1 MTQRLIL
8 GDARDLSHLGD
19 GSVQLVVTQPPP
31 WSGGGWR
38 DAGRLG
44 HEAREEEF
52 LASLTTVWKECLR
65 VLMPGGRL
73 CIAVEE
79 RVARSPDGAHPHLL
93 PLAAATT
100 MAFRALGAEFL
111 GSITVRG
118 VAPPG
123 GSGVVLGTYPFP
135 RNGFLRPEHGLVL
148 LLRKPGRAL
157 HPTPEARRLSAIAPE
172 EWRSWFTDHW
182 EFRRKG
188 AEAQHTFHAEVFE
201 RLVRMFSFYGEC
213 VLDPFG
219 NRGTLL
225 VATELAGRDGLAFA
239 DDPDAE
245 TAVRARMLG
254 PEAGGLFGRADLLV
268 ERTPGFI
275 ARPAAEPAE
284 GAKPARKRPAAGAT
298 RDRLE
303 AVLGPNRF
311 VTRAGRSIQLL
322 GTLPRSGKQ
331 AAACAHLEKLL
342 SGRTLLLS
350 GRDRGPFREEDGL
363 AYVHLDNRTFVNGRM
378 LREGLLI
385 PDPADAEH
393 PHTARMR
400 RDADASRQ
408 SLG

>member
-8 GDARDLSHLGD
+8 GDARDLSHLAD
-19 GSVQLVVTQPPP
+19 GSVQLVVSQPPI
-31 WSGGGWR
+31 WNSARGR
-38 DAGRLG
+38 DAGRPG
-44 HEAREEEF
+44 QEPREEDY
-52 LASLTTVWKECLR
+52 LASLTTVWRECLR

-73 CIAVEE
+73 CIAIEE
-79 RVARSPDGAHPHLL
+79 RVARSEDGAHPHLL

-100 MAFRALGAEFL
+100 MALRALGAEFL
-111 GSITVRG
+111 GSISVRG
-118 VAPPG
+118 IAPPG

-172 EWRSWFTDHW
+172 DWRSWFTDHW

-188 AEAQHTFHAEVFE
+188 AEAQQTFHAEVFE
-201 RLVRMFSFYGEC
+201 RLVRMFSFHGEC

-219 NRGTLL
+219 SRGTLL
-225 VATELAGRDGLAFA
+225 VATELAGRAGIAFA
-239 DDPDAE
+239 DDPAAE
-245 TAVRARMLG
+245 SAVRARILG
-254 PEAGGLFGRADLLV
+254 PEAGGLFGRADLVV
-268 ERTPGFI
+268 ERAAGFI
-275 ARPAAEPAE
+275 ARPAANPVES
-284 GAKPARKRPAAGAT
+284 AKPVRKRAAAGAT

-322 GTLPRSGKQ
+322 GTLPRPGKQ
-331 AAACAHLEKLL
+331 AVASTHLEKLL
-342 SGRTLLLS
+342 TGRTLLLS

-393 PHTARMR
+393 PHAARMR
-400 RDADASRQ
+400 RDADAGRQ